1 MNCFSTRTDLALE
14 ARESIT
20 NADSSLHG
28 VIVKE
33 EFDNQKDILVTNVDI
48 TTKNASKS
56 MGKPMGKYITIESKH
71 MEEEDEDY
79 HREISGCIARQL
91 RKMIPQK
98 EALKVLVVG
107 LGNRN
112 VTADALGPQVIE
124 NLSVNRHIIMQYGK
138 AAFDNGPLQIISGL
152 ETGVTGKTGI
162 EASEIVKG
170 VVEQIKPDYII
181 AVDALAARSTKRM
194 NRTIQI
200 TNTGIMPGSGVGNHR
215 NALNEENLGVRV
227 IAIGVPTVVDGASI
241 VADAFERLFMMKD
254 SLIENDYVE
263 ELRKDLP
270 ELSNMYVTAK
280 DIDDVM
286 KRLSYTVSEGINIAL
301 NEK

>member
-79 HREISGCIARQL
+79 HREISCCIARQL

-112 VTADALGPQVIE
+112 VTADALGPLVIE

-241 VADAFERLFMMKD
+241 VADAFERLFMLKD

-263 ELRKDLP
+263 ELRQDLP

-301 NEK
+301 NEN